1 MVARRRSRATTGTV
15 REEVGYN
22 EVWAR
27 WSASYDEVAAA
38 ADRLLR
44 ARARSLADVIM
55 MFAALEWMLL
65 SDQVIVDLGAERS
78 VRRFGRGLRRLAG

>member
-1 MVARRRSRATTGTV
+1 MAARRRGRLTTATA
-15 REEVGYN
+15 REQVGYN
-22 EVWAR
+22 EAWSR
-27 WSASYDEVAAA
+27 WSASYDEVAAT

-44 ARARSLADVIM
+44 AQARSLADVIM